1 MKIEAGNIKV
11 SEVLSVG
18 EFVSLVNKKHS
29 SNIGSS
35 MIHYH
40 LNHTDMLDYVD
51 WCGLKMIVQNT
62 KAEAFKPGNYGN
74 NAKVIR
80 EAKKLIGQR
89 APLDN
94 AFDLP

>member
-1 MKIEAGNIKV
+1 
-11 SEVLSVG
+11 
-18 EFVSLVNKKHS
+18 
-29 SNIGSS
+29 
-35 MIHYH
+35 
-40 LNHTDMLDYVD
+40 MLDYVD
-51 WCGLKMIVQNT
+51 WCGLKMIVQNA